1 MQDDSVTVQFA
12 SLREGFENQKVEA
25 SLKIVAPMNAPLYL
39 LVWQRVSLEAYGCQ
53 GGEDD
58 RPPPPPPDAGC
69 AKRRP
74 PRRPAVAGPPAPS
87 AHRPQRSLANRIAR
101 PRDRKRS
108 STRTPAIRVAPAA
121 GDLRRV

>member
-58 RPPPPPPDAGC
+58 RTPPAPARCRLRKATSPA
-69 AKRRP
+69 P
-74 PRRPAVAGPPAPS
+74 PRRSRAARTIRTSTATLPGEPDCPS
-87 AHRPQRSLANRIAR
+87 P
-101 PRDRKRS
+101 
-108 STRTPAIRVAPAA
+108 
-121 GDLRRV
+121 